1 MARINE
7 YRMLGLETSQ
17 HQPHVITLSAETNVV
32 NSRSEVSLST
42 PTGSIAGGSAS
53 AHSSPLRKKDV
64 RAVKQRKE
72 QQRRAWTIKRKTWD
86 SSRSVHFDAENRLI
100 WTPQQP
106 SSTLDI
112 PAVPTTHRQA
122 EEVAEEEENKP
133 TLIGTAEP
141 SMNSPQPT
149 SRWQPSTEFD
159 ELEKL
164 LEASLLPKLA
174 KTPRCR
180 KSTGVLEE
188 VKEDNASDA
197 ASEDVPSIRRSC
209 GGGRE
214 GRASKRVV
222 IERQVIDRLLDDLLS
237 AAVAGPDEQR
247 SEEGT
252 RLASHCI
259 AAVAATAIEAAS
271 TALSSQ
277 QRTADINAVALQS
290 EPTAQPPPHTQTP
303 GTALI
308 FVFSVLVL
316 LWWVHQLV

>member
-7 YRMLGLETSQ
+7 YRMLELETSQ
-17 HQPHVITLSAETNVV
+17 QQPHVITLSAETNVV
-32 NSRSEVSLST
+32 NTRRELSVST
-42 PTGSIAGGSAS
+42 PTGSITGGSTPV
-53 AHSSPLRKKDV
+53 HSSPLRKKDV
-64 RAVKQRKE
+64 RDVKQRKE
-72 QQRRAWTIKRKTWD
+72 QQRRAWTVKRKTWD

-100 WTPQQP
+100 WTPP
-106 SSTLDI
+106 SARLDT

-122 EEVAEEEENKP
+122 EEVAEQEQTKP
-133 TLIGTAEP
+133 TLIGTSEP
-141 SMNSPQPT
+141 SMNSPKP
-149 SRWQPSTEFD
+149 SRWQSSTEFD

-164 LEASLLPKLA
+164 LEERLLPKLA

-180 KSTGVLEE
+180 ASIGVLEE
-188 VKEDNASDA
+188 EDNASVA
-197 ASEDVPSIRRSC
+197 TSEDVPSIRRSC

-214 GRASKRVV
+214 GRASKRIV
-222 IERQVIDRLLDDLLS
+222 IERQAIDRLLDDLLS

-252 RLASHCI
+252 RLASHSI

-277 QRTADINAVALQS
+277 PVDINAVSLQS
-290 EPTAQPPPHTQTP
+290 ELTAQPPPHTQTP
-303 GTALI
+303 GTAIL
-308 FVFSVLVL
+308 FVSFIIVL